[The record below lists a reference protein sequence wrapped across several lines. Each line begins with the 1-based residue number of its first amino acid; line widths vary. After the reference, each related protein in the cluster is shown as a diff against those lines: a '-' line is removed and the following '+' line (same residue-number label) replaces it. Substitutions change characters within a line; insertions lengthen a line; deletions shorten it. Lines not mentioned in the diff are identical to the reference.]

1 MKLALAGVAV
11 SALMLAGCSGTS
23 AQPDASCDSDTL
35 RSTFE
40 MILHDSETTLA
51 SIDSVECSGEW
62 AVMFVTLTGDGSRG
76 VSEPSLF
83 QRVGA
88 DWVLKAPESVCG
100 TFSPASIYG
109 SGSCRRHVGHSS
121 LMTNQSR
128 RQRG

>member
-11 SALMLAGCSGTS
+11 AALMLAGCSGTS
-23 AQPDASCDSDTL
+23 TQPDASCDSDTL

-40 MILHDSETTLA
+40 MILHDSETTLT

-62 AVMFVTLTGDGSRG
+62 AVMFVTLTGDGASG

-100 TFSPASIYG
+100 TFSPG
-109 SGSCRRHVGHSS
+109 D
-121 LMTNQSR
+121 SR
-128 RQRG
+128 PNDSAVPEAIWEAGCVIA